1 MPSLIIKISRTK
13 FVNQIYKKNKK
24 IRHTFPRRY
33 NISNNTAKKR
43 RKYMLTKPIIIELT
57 EIKTPSSK
65 VEGIL
70 KPKVAKARRLSER
83 QREIINTY
91 KRFQEKLNF

>member
-1 MPSLIIKISRTK
+1 
-13 FVNQIYKKNKK
+13 
-24 IRHTFPRRY
+24 
-33 NISNNTAKKR
+33 
-43 RKYMLTKPIIIELT
+43 MLTKPIIIELT